1 MPPPVSVIMVI
12 TLPDCRRMVFMPATM
27 APEAS
32 LEPTACA
39 VAVCRY
45 CPDLKSKL
53 YRKEYP
59 PTLQAL
65 LLGTLVATVSDPS
78 CNCTSTLT
86 RSPGEVLPGLRST
99 YQPALLVQF
108 TGLVDVVRNCSPL
121 APVKLLRV
129 CATS

>member
-1 MPPPVSVIMVI
+1 MPPPVSVIMVMI
-12 TLPDCRRMVFMPATM
+12 LPDCKRMVFIPATM

-59 PTLQAL
+59 PTLQAFV
-65 LLGTLVATVSDPS
+65 LGTLLATVSDPS

-86 RSPGEVLPGLRST
+86 RSPGELLAGLRST
-99 YQPALLVQF
+99 YQTHLLDQS
-108 TGLVDVVRNCSPL
+108 TGLVEVVRNCSPL

-129 CATS
+129 C